1 MINEIHWG
9 DLSAEQFLREYWQKK
24 PLLIRNAFPDFTP
37 CISAD
42 ELAGLACEED
52 IESRLIETDV
62 TDGTWA
68 LEHGPFSEER
78 FSRLGNKPWTLL
90 VQAVDHWVPE
100 VAPLMQAFNFI
111 PQWRRDDLMIS
122 YASDGGGVGPHYDNY
137 DVFLLQAEGV
147 RRWEFGGLF
156 GEESPRR
163 DDTPVMIL
171 PEWQAEQ
178 SADLNPGDML
188 YLPPRVGHNG
198 VGVGDGCMT
207 WSIGFRAPSQNEVL
221 QGFTQALCDGLSS
234 DLRYED
240 KDLQL
245 QTQPGEID
253 ASAIKRVHAIIQ
265 QHLNDTDA
273 LTRWFGCSMTEPKYP
288 DLAGNDE
295 PYTLAELHEALE
307 AGAEIQANEGS
318 RFAFVNQEHP
328 VVILFADGHAFE
340 LYAPAA
346 KEFALQLCA
355 QEALFIQRDEAAETL
370 LLQLLNQGSL
380 YLNMA

>member
-1 MINEIHWG
+1 MMTEINWG
-9 DLSAEQFLREYWQKK
+9 DLSAEQFLRDYWQKK
-24 PLLIRNAFPDFTP
+24 PLLIRNAFPDFEP

-52 IESRLIETDV
+52 VESRLIETDPYSG
-62 TDGTWA
+62 DWS
-68 LEHGPFSEER
+68 LEHGPFGEER
-78 FSRLGNKPWTLL
+78 FASLGQKPWTLL

-100 VAPLMQAFNFI
+100 VTPLMQAFDFI

-147 RRWEFGGLF
+147 RRWEFGGLY
-156 GEESPRR
+156 GEDSPRR
-163 DDTPVMIL
+163 ENTPVMIL

-178 SADLNPGDML
+178 SFDLNPGDML

-207 WSIGFRAPSQNEVL
+207 WSIGFRAPSHSEIL
-221 QGFTQALCDGLSS
+221 QGLTQSICDELSS

-240 KDLQL
+240 PDLVL
-245 QTQPGEID
+245 PTHPGEID
-253 ASAIKRVHAIIQ
+253 TRAVTRVQ
-265 QHLNDTDA
+265 QIVQQYLNDPERLA
-273 LTRWFGCSMTEPKYP
+273 HWLGQSMTEPKYP

-295 PYTLAELHEALE
+295 PYSLDELHEALDQ
-307 AGAEIQANEGS
+307 GAELLANEGS
-318 RFAFVNQEHP
+318 RFAFTGNDEQGLT
-328 VVILFADGHAFE
+328 LFADGHAFA

-346 KEFALQLCA
+346 MQFARQLCA
-355 QEALFIQRDEAAETL
+355 REVLSLQADETL
-370 LLQLLNQGSL
+370 ETLILPLLNQGSL
-380 YLNMA
+380 YLDL